1 MYSPRNTSSYG
12 RRNSFGSR
20 YQFQAASQYDAVQAS
35 GLVSKVMGLLSF
47 SFLFAT
53 LGAFVGSALLPFALG
68 GGTWILFIAGII
80 VLFALQAL
88 IQKPGINLFLLYLF
102 TFIEGMAIGPLLS
115 LYFNAGLGSIVTE
128 AFLITAVTSIVLGLY
143 AWVAKTDFSH
153 MRDFLFVGLILIIVA
168 SLINILFQSTLLVL
182 VICIAGI
189 GIFSGFILYDVQKA
203 KYMANTLPNAIG
215 ITVSLFLDVLNLFMY
230 ILELLT
236 ILQGGG
242 RSRR

>member
-1 MYSPRNTSSYG
+1 MYSPRNTSAFG
-12 RRNSFGSR
+12 RRNSFSSR
-20 YQFQAASQYDAVQAS
+20 YQFQAAPQYNAVQAS

-53 LGAFVGSALLPFALG
+53 LGAFVGSTLLPLAL

-102 TFIEGMAIGPLLS
+102 TFIEGMAIGPLLG
-115 LYFNAGLGSIVTE
+115 LYFYAGLGSIVTE

-168 SLINILFQSTLLVL
+168 SLINIFFHSTLIAL
-182 VICIAGI
+182 VISIVGIA
-189 GIFSGFILYDVQKA
+189 IFCAFILYDVQKA
-203 KYMANTLPNAIG
+203 KYLANTLPNAIG
-215 ITVSLFLDVLNLFMY
+215 ITVSLFLDVLNLFMF

-242 RSRR
+242 RGRR

>member
-1 MYSPRNTSSYG
+1 MYSPRNTSAYG

-20 YQFQAASQYDAVQAS
+20 YQFQATSQYNPVQAS
-35 GLVSKVMGLLSF
+35 GLVSKVMGLLAF

-53 LGAFVGSALLPFALG
+53 LGAFVGSALLPLAL
-68 GGTWILFIAGII
+68 GGTWILFIVGII

-88 IQKPGINLFLLYLF
+88 I
-102 TFIEGMAIGPLLS
+102 GPLLG
-115 LYFNAGLGSIVTE
+115 LYFYAGLGSIVTE
-128 AFLITAVTSIVLGLY
+128 AFLITAVTSVVLGLY

-153 MRDFLFVGLILIIVA
+153 MRDFLFVGLILLIVA
-168 SLINILFQSTLLVL
+168 SLINIFFHSTLVVL
-182 VICIAGI
+182 VICIVGI
-189 GIFSGFILYDVQKA
+189 AIFCGFILYDVQKA
-203 KYMANTLPNAIG
+203 KYLANTLPNAIG

-242 RSRR
+242 GRGRR

>member
-1 MYSPRNTSSYG
+1 MYSPRNTSAYG

-20 YQFQAASQYDAVQAS
+20 YQFQSASQYNIVQAS
-35 GLVSKVMGLLSF
+35 SLVSKVMGLLSF

-53 LGAFVGSALLPFALG
+53 LGAFVGSVTLSAFG

-80 VLFALQAL
+80 VLFALQAM
-88 IQKPGINLFLLYLF
+88 IQKPGVNLFLLYLV
-102 TFIEGMAIGPLLS
+102 TFIEGMAIGPLLG
-115 LYFNAGLGSIVTE
+115 LYFGLGLGYIVTE
-128 AFLITAVTSIVLGLY
+128 AFLITAVTSITLALY
-143 AWVAKTDFSH
+143 AWVAKTDFSR
-153 MRDFLFVGLILIIVA
+153 MKDYLFVGLILIIVA
-168 SLINILFQSTLLVL
+168 SLINILFQSTFLVL

-203 KYMANTLPNAIG
+203 KYLANTLPNAIG
-215 ITVSLFLDVLNLFMY
+215 VTVSLFLDVLNLFMY